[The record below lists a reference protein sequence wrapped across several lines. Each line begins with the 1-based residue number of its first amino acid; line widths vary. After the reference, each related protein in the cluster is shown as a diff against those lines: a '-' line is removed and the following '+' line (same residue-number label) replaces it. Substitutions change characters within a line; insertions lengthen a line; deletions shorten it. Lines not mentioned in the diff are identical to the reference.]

1 VRQDIFTIHLR
12 VRELEPTK
20 FSLPQLAAASAGFS
34 GAEIEQAMVSAL
46 YSARA
51 SGGEINDALLLEEI
65 ASTSPISVV
74 MAERIDALRQ
84 WSLERKVARV

>member
-1 VRQDIFTIHLR
+1 MRQDIFTIHLR

-51 SGGEINDALLLEEI
+51 SGGEINDVLLLEEI